1 MLFTAIIAHYFDLE
15 VFHLQK
21 FSLHVINDVLN
32 SVLFVRHGL
41 TSQFVSLKISVS
53 YVIVQE
59 THPWFGEFIF
69 EFRSFS
75 ISRRLVE
82 HRFHF
87 MKVCYCSL
95 FFLHSCTRVGILKVM
110 LSYTISRLTLRL
122 FRSMSECFSLF
133 LHVSDWH
140 FLRFLSCC
148 SKITGFLSLNSEK
161 SFFSLAC
168 PPHHSSPY

>member
-41 TSQFVSLKISVS
+41 TSEFVSLKISVS

-95 FFLHSCTRVGILKVM
+95 FFCTVAQELE
-110 LSYTISRLTLRL
+110 
-122 FRSMSECFSLF
+122 F
-133 LHVSDWH
+133 
-140 FLRFLSCC
+140 
-148 SKITGFLSLNSEK
+148 
-161 SFFSLAC
+161 
-168 PPHHSSPY
+168 